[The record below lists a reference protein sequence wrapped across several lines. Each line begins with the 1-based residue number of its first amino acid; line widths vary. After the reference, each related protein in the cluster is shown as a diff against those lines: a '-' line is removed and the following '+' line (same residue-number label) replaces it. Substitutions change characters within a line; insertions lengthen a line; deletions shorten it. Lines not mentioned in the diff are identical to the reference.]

1 MSTTSEVMKE
11 NEAKGNFRLKEKECK
26 CRSEVKHE
34 KMSRNCRKRGT
45 QKDVRYQE

>member
-1 MSTTSEVMKE
+1 MKE
-11 NEAKGNFRLKEKECK
+11 NEAKGNFRLKENLEKRK

-34 KMSRNCRKRGT
+34 KMSPICRKRGK